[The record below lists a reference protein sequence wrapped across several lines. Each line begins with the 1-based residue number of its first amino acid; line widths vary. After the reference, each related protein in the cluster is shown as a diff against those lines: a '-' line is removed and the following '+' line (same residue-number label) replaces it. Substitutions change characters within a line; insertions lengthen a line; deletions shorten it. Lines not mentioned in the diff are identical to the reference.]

1 MRAAR
6 CRGPVRDHAHA
17 ATPHSLFRLRSRSC
31 SSLTLALW
39 PGGGEAIC
47 PTGGIVNNVIMQCLH
62 AQFAHEMCRRDQP
75 PIWRMGIYRTR
86 GREFNS
92 FADWL
97 LESRGF

>member
-1 MRAAR
+1 M
-6 CRGPVRDHAHA
+6 GPRRTACSVCDLAVAH
-17 ATPHSLFRLRSRSC
+17 HSP
-31 SSLTLALW
+31 LALW

-47 PTGGIVNNVIMQCLH
+47 PTGGIVNTVIMQCLH

>member
-1 MRAAR
+1 MR
-6 CRGPVRDHAHA
+6 CGQ
-17 ATPHSLFRLRSRSC
+17 
-31 SSLTLALW
+31 
-39 PGGGEAIC
+39 GGEAIC